1 MQEQSLSLLELNEHI
16 KEQLKLSF
24 DRPLWVRAEISEMHE
39 NYSGHAYLE
48 LVEKDAATDRILAKT
63 KANCWS
69 STFRMLKP
77 YFESSTGE
85 TLRAGIKVLVSCSV
99 EYHELY
105 GISLNIRDID
115 PNFTLGDM
123 ARQRMEIIRRLQEDG
138 VMDMNKEL
146 PLSSNPQRIAVI
158 SSATA
163 AGYGDFMD
171 QLGASDFVF
180 YTKLFP
186 AVMQGEQTVPTIIDA
201 LDKIFEHQDKFD
213 AVVIIRGGGA
223 TTELSSFD
231 NYELAFNC
239 TQFPLPIITGIGHQR
254 DESILDLVAHT
265 RCKTPTAVAEFLVSC
280 MDEAYEDLKMA
291 QQAIISATQSI
302 LDREVMRIQR
312 LSANIPHKV
321 KDLLY
326 DEKNRLAI
334 FTQQLKVNSSQQT
347 KAKLQMMQKAQQDL
361 AVKTYMFLLNKAH
374 RLELIEKEITLSSP
388 ENLLKKGYSLTMKDG
403 KILRSKSQVKVGDMI
418 VTRLADGE
426 ISSEVR

>member
-1 MQEQSLSLLELNEHI
+1 MPEQSLSLLELNEHI
-16 KEQLKLSF
+16 KEQLKLCF

-85 TLRAGIKVLVSCSV
+85 TLRAGIKVLVSCTV

-146 PLSSNPQRIAVI
+146 PLSPNPQRIAVI

-180 YTKLFP
+180 YTKLFH

-201 LDKIFEHQDKFD
+201 LDKIFEYQDKFD

-265 RCKTPTAVAEFLVSC
+265 RCKTPTAVAEFFVSC

-302 LDREVMRIQR
+302 LDCEAMRIQR

-361 AVKTYMFLLNKAH
+361 AVKTRMFLLNKAH

-403 KILRSKSQVKVGDMI
+403 KILRSKSQVKAGDKI

>member
-1 MQEQSLSLLELNEHI
+1 MAEQSLSLLELNEYI

-24 DRPLWVRAEISEMHE
+24 ARALWVRAEISEMHE

-48 LVEKDAATDRILAKT
+48 LVEKDPTTDRILAKT
-63 KANCWS
+63 RANCWS

-85 TLRAGIKVLVSCSV
+85 TLRAGIKVLVSCTV

-138 VMDMNKEL
+138 VMEMNKEL
-146 PLSSNPQRIAVI
+146 PLSQNPQRIAVI

-171 QLGASDFVF
+171 QLAQSPFAF

-186 AVMQGEQTVPTIIDA
+186 AVMQGEQTVPSIIEA

-265 RCKTPTAVAEFLVSC
+265 RCKTPTAVAEFLISC
-280 MDEAYEDLKMA
+280 MDEAYEELMMA
-291 QQAIISATQSI
+291 QQAIIGATQSI
-302 LDREVMRIQR
+302 LDREAMRIQR
-312 LSANIPHKV
+312 LSAGIPHKV
-321 KDLLY
+321 KDMLS
-326 DEKNRLAI
+326 EQKSRLSVL
-334 FTQQLKVNSSQQT
+334 TQVLKTSSSQQT
-347 KAKLQMMQKAQQDL
+347 KAKLQAMEKAQQDL
-361 AVKTYMFLLNKAH
+361 AVKARLFLMNKSH
-374 RLELIEKEITLSSP
+374 KLELAEKEVTLSSP
-388 ENLLKKGYSLTMKDG
+388 DNLLKKGYSLTMNDG
-403 KILRSKSQVKVGDMI
+403 KILRSKSQVKAGDKI

-426 ISSEVR
+426 ISSNVE